1 MSGEI
6 LFECP
11 FTNRQNLITFFL
23 LSEGNVKFGS
33 DMEVKA
39 SEAFDDGF
47 DPTNMED
54 RRTTVLLPA
63 AESIVK
69 LEKTHEAL
77 GVIEQIF

>member
-1 MSGEI
+1 MSWEI

-11 FTNRQNLITFFL
+11 ITKRQNLITFL
-23 LSEGNVKFGS
+23 LFCEGNVKLGS
-33 DMEVKA
+33 DMKVKA

-47 DPTNMED
+47 DPPDMED
-54 RRTTVLLPA
+54 RSAAILLPA

>member
-11 FTNRQNLITFFL
+11 ITKRQNVITFL
-23 LSEGNVKFGS
+23 LFCEGNVKFRP
-33 DMEVKA
+33 DMKVKA

-47 DPTNMED
+47 DPADMED
-54 RRTTVLLPA
+54 RRAAVLLPA
-63 AESIVK
+63 AKAIIK

-77 GVIEQIF
+77 GVIQQIF